1 MRSIR
6 VSTLRSIPFFTSSP
20 VDLGHLGAEAVED
33 AGELD
38 GDVAAAVDRD
48 ALGQALQVK
57 GLVRRDAVVPT
68 GARREHR
75 PAAGGDQDGL
85 GREAPFLLA
94 VGGLDVHP
102 VLVQQTT
109 VAAQHLD
116 PGLLKKALVDP
127 FQAVDLPVLVGD
139 EARPVE
145 GGLADLPAEAGSVLE
160 VLVEVAGIDQE
171 LLGHAAADD
180 AGAAVAVGLDNGHL
194 GAGLRCHARRAHA
207 ARAAADD
214 EEVEVVVRHASSL
227 SRCRRSTL
235 DRGARL

>member
-1 MRSIR
+1 
-6 VSTLRSIPFFTSSP
+6 
-20 VDLGHLGAEAVED
+20 
-33 AGELD
+33 
-38 GDVAAAVDRD
+38 
-48 ALGQALQVK
+48 
-57 GLVRRDAVVPT
+57 VVPT

-85 GREAPFLLA
+85 GREAPLAFA

-160 VLVEVAGIDQE
+160 VLVEVAGIMAT
-171 LLGHAAADD
+171 LAPACAAMRAARTPPEPPPMTKRSRSWFAMPLAFQD
-180 AGAAVAVGLDNGHL
+180 AVA
-194 GAGLRCHARRAHA
+194 
-207 ARAAADD
+207 
-214 EEVEVVVRHASSL
+214 
-227 SRCRRSTL
+227 
-235 DRGARL
+235 RL